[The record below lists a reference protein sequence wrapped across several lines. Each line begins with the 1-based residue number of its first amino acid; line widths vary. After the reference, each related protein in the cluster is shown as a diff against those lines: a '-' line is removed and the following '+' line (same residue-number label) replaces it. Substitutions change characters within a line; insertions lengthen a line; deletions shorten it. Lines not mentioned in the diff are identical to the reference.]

1 MQENNYLKSLL
12 HQTSMNFYCNLYL
25 TLLHAGGVEKELEDS
40 QNEVHQ
46 LGMKIRQ
53 LKQEREGDSIY
64 NR

>member
-1 MQENNYLKSLL
+1 
-12 HQTSMNFYCNLYL
+12 MNFYCNLYL